1 MFIVFTNFKV
11 KTDFDSSINNPW
23 KAYGTELCT
32 QDWLEIYQLFQ
43 DGTEELVRTYNYCIL
58 SQLLFYCNFFMEI
71 LLQVGRYCS
80 TSSPGPVVSL
90 QKVALGLRVNFYTD
104 NANVSSG
111 FMGQYTFFEEK
122 SAFGG
127 KKKLKLFLRKERKS
141 GYKYILKNRV
151 KNNRKTFEIPTQSRN
166 YKNLSVVFYSL
177 NIY

>member
-1 MFIVFTNFKV
+1 MFLFIVFTNFKV

-43 DGTEELVRTYNYCIL
+43 DGTEELVRTYNYFIS

-127 KKKLKLFLRKERKS
+127 KKNKISLRKENK
-141 GYKYILKNRV
+141 IRV
-151 KNNRKTFEIPTQSRN
+151 
-166 YKNLSVVFYSL
+166 
-177 NIY
+177 

>member
-1 MFIVFTNFKV
+1 MESIWNRIVYSRLAGNLSAF
-11 KTDFDSSINNPW
+11 SRWHRRIGS
-23 KAYGTELCT
+23 
-32 QDWLEIYQLFQ
+32 
-43 DGTEELVRTYNYCIL
+43 IL

-127 KKKLKLFLRKERKS
+127 KKKLNSF
-141 GYKYILKNRV
+141 
-151 KNNRKTFEIPTQSRN
+151 
-166 YKNLSVVFYSL
+166 
-177 NIY
+177 

>member
-1 MFIVFTNFKV
+1 MESIWNRIVYSRLAGNLSAFSRWHGRIGSNIILLHIV
-11 KTDFDSSINNPW
+11 SIIII
-23 KAYGTELCT
+23 A
-32 QDWLEIYQLFQ
+32 I
-43 DGTEELVRTYNYCIL
+43 
-58 SQLLFYCNFFMEI
+58 FFMPF

-127 KKKLKLFLRKERKS
+127 KNIKPSLRKENKIRVFI
-141 GYKYILKNRV
+141 YKNRV
-151 KNNRKTFEIPTQSRN
+151 KNYRKSFEIPT
-166 YKNLSVVFYSL
+166 LL
-177 NIY
+177 

>member
-11 KTDFDSSINNPW
+11 KTDFDPNNAITIDKGAW
-23 KAYGTELCT
+23 KAYGTDLCT

-43 DGTEELVRTYNYCIL
+43 DGSEEL
-58 SQLLFYCNFFMEI
+58 
-71 LLQVGRYCS
+71 VGRYCS

-127 KKKLKLFLRKERKS
+127 KNNELF
-141 GYKYILKNRV
+141 
-151 KNNRKTFEIPTQSRN
+151 F
-166 YKNLSVVFYSL
+166 
-177 NIY
+177 

>member
-1 MFIVFTNFKV
+1 MEQNCVLKIGWKFISFFKMAQ
-11 KTDFDSSINNPW
+11 KNWFEHIII
-23 KAYGTELCT
+23 AFYL
-32 QDWLEIYQLFQ
+32 
-43 DGTEELVRTYNYCIL
+43 NYYFIAI
-58 SQLLFYCNFFMEI
+58 FFMEI

-127 KKKLKLFLRKERKS
+127 KKKINSF
-141 GYKYILKNRV
+141 
-151 KNNRKTFEIPTQSRN
+151 
-166 YKNLSVVFYSL
+166 
-177 NIY
+177 

>member
-1 MFIVFTNFKV
+1 
-11 KTDFDSSINNPW
+11 
-23 KAYGTELCT
+23 
-32 QDWLEIYQLFQ
+32 
-43 DGTEELVRTYNYCIL
+43 
-58 SQLLFYCNFFMEI
+58 MEI

-127 KKKLKLFLRKERKS
+127 KKKLNSFWEKRTNS
-141 GYKYILKNRV
+141 GYTYIEEQGKEL
-151 KNNRKTFEIPTQSRN
+151 
-166 YKNLSVVFYSL
+166 
-177 NIY
+177 

>member
-1 MFIVFTNFKV
+1 MEQNCVLKIGWKFISFFKMAR
-11 KTDFDSSINNPW
+11 KNWFEHIIISFYLN
-23 KAYGTELCT
+23 
-32 QDWLEIYQLFQ
+32 
-43 DGTEELVRTYNYCIL
+43 
-58 SQLLFYCNFFMEI
+58 YCNFLMAF

-127 KKKLKLFLRKERKS
+127 KKK
-141 GYKYILKNRV
+141 Y
-151 KNNRKTFEIPTQSRN
+151 
-166 YKNLSVVFYSL
+166 
-177 NIY
+177 

>member
-1 MFIVFTNFKV
+1 MAF
-11 KTDFDSSINNPW
+11 
-23 KAYGTELCT
+23 
-32 QDWLEIYQLFQ
+32 
-43 DGTEELVRTYNYCIL
+43 
-58 SQLLFYCNFFMEI
+58 

-127 KKKLKLFLRKERKS
+127 KKNIKTLFEKRNQGIYIEEQGKE
-141 GYKYILKNRV
+141 L
-151 KNNRKTFEIPTQSRN
+151 
-166 YKNLSVVFYSL
+166 
-177 NIY
+177 

>member
-1 MFIVFTNFKV
+1 
-11 KTDFDSSINNPW
+11 
-23 KAYGTELCT
+23 
-32 QDWLEIYQLFQ
+32 
-43 DGTEELVRTYNYCIL
+43 
-58 SQLLFYCNFFMEI
+58 MEI

-127 KKKLKLFLRKERKS
+127 KLFFRKEREIRV
-141 GYKYILKNRV
+141 YIYIK
-151 KNNRKTFEIPTQSRN
+151 EQS
-166 YKNLSVVFYSL
+166 KEG
-177 NIY
+177 